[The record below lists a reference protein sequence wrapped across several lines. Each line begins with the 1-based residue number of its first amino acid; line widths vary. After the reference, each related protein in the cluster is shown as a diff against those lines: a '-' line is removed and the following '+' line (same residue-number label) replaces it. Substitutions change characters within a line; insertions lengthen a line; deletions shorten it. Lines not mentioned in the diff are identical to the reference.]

1 MGLLFSLEQCKLFV
15 TCRLEFVINPGTAK
29 ALGLSVPDALL
40 APADE
45 VIKLKWQCP
54 DVAHRV
60 TLQHCTISVAFGAK
74 RKLTHSYQGEQ
85 LLVSYVCE
93 D

>member
-1 MGLLFSLEQCKLFV
+1 LRSRGWIVGLLFSLEQYKLFV

-45 VIKLKWQCP
+45 VIK
-54 DVAHRV
+54 
-60 TLQHCTISVAFGAK
+60 
-74 RKLTHSYQGEQ
+74 
-85 LLVSYVCE
+85 
-93 D
+93 